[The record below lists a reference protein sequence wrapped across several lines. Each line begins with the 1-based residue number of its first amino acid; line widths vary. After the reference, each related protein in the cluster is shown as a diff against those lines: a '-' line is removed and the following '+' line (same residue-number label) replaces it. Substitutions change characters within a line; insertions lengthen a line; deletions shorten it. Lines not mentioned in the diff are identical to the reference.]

1 MFEGKLWK
9 LFILNWILMIIVYEI
24 VVLKKVRPITHGDP
38 ELHKKYP
45 GFRRN
50 DAHLFTN
57 RLLHWLTC
65 WMFPPRFLLTAIGM
79 MGLGFT
85 GWLYKVL
92 KPKGQKHADIPGLV
106 GAFLYYFKYLWGR
119 LTIFAVA

>member
-65 WMFPPRFLLTAIGM
+65 WMF
-79 MGLGFT
+79 
-85 GWLYKVL
+85 
-92 KPKGQKHADIPGLV
+92 QC
-106 GAFLYYFKYLWGR
+106 
-119 LTIFAVA
+119 